1 MQASNN
7 DAFIFF
13 WGGVF
18 SLTLSPWLY
27 VIHQQIKK
35 TKKNKMDMIEFWLF
49 QRSLGKLLKFWRSAP
64 TQFEITDLSN

>member
-1 MQASNN
+1 MMLS
-7 DAFIFF
+7 FF
-13 WGGVF
+13 GGVF

-35 TKKNKMDMIEFWLF
+35 NPKNPKKNKMDMIEFWLF

>member
-1 MQASNN
+1 MMLS
-7 DAFIFF
+7 FF
-13 WGGVF
+13 GGVF

-27 VIHQQIKK
+27 VIHQQIKKTKK